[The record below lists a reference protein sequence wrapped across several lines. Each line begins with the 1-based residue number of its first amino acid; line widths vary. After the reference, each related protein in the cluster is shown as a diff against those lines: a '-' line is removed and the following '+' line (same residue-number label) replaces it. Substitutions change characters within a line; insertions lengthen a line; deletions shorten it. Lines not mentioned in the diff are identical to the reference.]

1 MYIVVIMAT
10 MTVVQ
15 ARSNFGDLLSR
26 AAYSNERTLIT
37 RNGKPL
43 AAIVSARDLK
53 VLLQALED
61 AEDIRDAKA
70 ARKEV
75 EETGVTH
82 SIEEVAR
89 ALGYPLQK
97 RRAARA
103 LKKAAA
109 RPRRKR

>member
-1 MYIVVIMAT
+1 MDIMAI

-26 AAYSNERTLIT
+26 VQYSNERTLIT
-37 RNGKPL
+37 RNGKPI
-43 AAIVSARDLK
+43 AAIVSAKDLK
-53 VLLQALED
+53 ILQQALED

-75 EETGVTH
+75 EETGVTY
-82 SIEEVAR
+82 SMEEVAR
-89 ALGYPLQK
+89 EFGYPLQK

-109 RPRRKR
+109 SSRRKR

>member
-1 MYIVVIMAT
+1 MAT

-15 ARSNFGDLLSR
+15 ARSNFGELLTR
-26 AAYSNERTLIT
+26 AAYSNERTLVT

-61 AEDIRDAKA
+61 AEDIREARK

-75 EETGVTH
+75 QETGVTY
-82 SIEEVAR
+82 SLEEVAR
-89 ALGYPLQK
+89 ELGLPLPK
-97 RRAARA
+97 PKPARSRKPA
-103 LKKAAA
+103 T

>member
-1 MYIVVIMAT
+1 

-15 ARSNFGDLLSR
+15 ARSNFGELLSR
-26 AAYSNERTLIT
+26 AQYSNERTVVT
-37 RNGKPL
+37 RNGKPI

-53 VLLQALED
+53 VLLQAIED

-75 EETGVTH
+75 EETGVTY
-82 SIEEVAR
+82 SIDEIAREFGYVRKPKPAR
-89 ALGYPLQK
+89 AV
-97 RRAARA
+97 
-103 LKKAAA
+103 KKAAP

>member
-1 MYIVVIMAT
+1 MAIMAT

-75 EETGVTH
+75 AETGVTY
-82 SIEEVAR
+82 SLEEIAR
-89 ALGYPLQK
+89 EFGLPLPRPK
-97 RRAARA
+97 PARPV
-103 LKKAAA
+103 KKAAA